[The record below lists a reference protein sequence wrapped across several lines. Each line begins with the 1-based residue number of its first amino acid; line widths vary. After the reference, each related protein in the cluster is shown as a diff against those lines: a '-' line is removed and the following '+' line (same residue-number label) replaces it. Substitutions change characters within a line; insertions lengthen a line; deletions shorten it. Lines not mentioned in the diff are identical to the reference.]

1 MIFTVQTNSLKQL
14 IADEIKRRIIYGEL
28 EFGQKISEN
37 SFAQE
42 LEVKRTPVREA
53 FILLQGEDLVT
64 IVPQKGTYVFTVTE
78 EEIAQICEHRFILEA
93 ASLESLQGKDSRG
106 QFVAELAEVLEKLK
120 HAFEEG
126 DLLTCEKY
134 DDLFHE
140 KIIGFSGNKFIIS
153 SYKIISDRAKAIRF
167 RSVVTKERFQ
177 GVFKDHEKIFR
188 YFCDGNMRQCKAA
201 LKRHIDNTLRR
212 VLTEPR
218 VYERILQKEFPAG
231 KR

>member
-177 GVFKDHEKIFR
+177 GVIKDHEKIFR

-201 LKRHIDNTLRR
+201 LKCHIDNTLRR